1 MDQFESLISGEGRT
15 NEVSW
20 NSMVW
25 NGWDFKGLR
34 REIGVKKSICNEHDM
49 PCLVI

>member
-1 MDQFESLISGEGRT
+1 MDQFESLISGEGRI

-20 NSMVW
+20 NRMLW
-25 NGWDFKGLR
+25 NGWGFEGLKR
-34 REIGVKKSICNEHDM
+34 KNGVKKSICNEHDM